1 MKLHAQFLYVFF
13 KVLTDYFSLS
23 LVTDHLLLELSC
35 AYKSM
40 LHIRFQQVEFLLHGV
55 TTQNLLP
62 GLLCPGKLPLCLFSF
77 KRGII
82 KETSAHNSA
91 LLDRFGVLQKSLVV
105 VAIIVHLED
114 LCVTALLWL
123 SANQFYTVVAFHLSV
138 GMDWK

>member
-1 MKLHAQFLYVFF
+1 
-13 KVLTDYFSLS
+13 
-23 LVTDHLLLELSC
+23 
-35 AYKSM
+35 M